1 MEQKLLVGDQMKEK
15 ALLQEKELKK
25 AKLELEE
32 RMQNE
37 RRVKEQLEK
46 ANEAFTLAG
55 ADMTSLDKEISV
67 KTEKFNTLLEKIE
80 VIPNSKL

>member
-1 MEQKLLVGDQMKEK
+1 MKEK

-80 VIPNSKL
+80 VMPNSKL

>member
-80 VIPNSKL
+80 VMPNSKL